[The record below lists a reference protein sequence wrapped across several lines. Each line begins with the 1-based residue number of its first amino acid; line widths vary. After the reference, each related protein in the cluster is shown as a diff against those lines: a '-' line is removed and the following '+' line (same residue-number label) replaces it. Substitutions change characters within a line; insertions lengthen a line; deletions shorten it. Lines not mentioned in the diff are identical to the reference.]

1 MLALLDDGSPAV
13 LKGRLVLDD
22 RGGVSFVHHQCY
34 WLELAH
40 HLSPLLG
47 QSE

>member
-1 MLALLDDGSPAV
+1 MLALLDDGPPAV
-13 LKGRLVLDD
+13 LKGLVLDD
-22 RGGVSFVHHQCY
+22 RGGVSFVHHQCC